1 MSGSKRS
8 NKVSFGKDDYYDMAR
23 PSSSKRARTE
33 HQSKAAQRQEST
45 DFEIDHEI
53 SLEPA
58 KQRRGAVAKDVYAS
72 DDEEVGGG
80 AFSSDSDNG
89 GDSDDEQAKPAKK
102 TDDDGDFDMFSSTVD
117 DDEGAGGDG
126 KGSGKGKGKK
136 KRLGLDDIEGQEL
149 GSRDQESDEEG
160 DDGNKDASASKG
172 NKLTAFNM
180 QQEMEEGSFDAQGNY
195 IRNSKDPEAFH
206 DKWMEGISKKDMAKA
221 KQAQFERDQAEK
233 VKEATRQSSL
243 PQTQA
248 DVYRTLVEYLLPGES
263 VKDALTALGKGAQ
276 GKIPLWKQKLMAKKN
291 KNKKQSDEPVLDEQQ
306 AADRQR
312 KVEDVTG
319 LADQLMALGHFTV
332 YEDTFESMVRY
343 LRSKMEVDEY
353 WVPQSSQRK

>member
-1 MSGSKRS
+1 
-8 NKVSFGKDDYYDMAR
+8 
-23 PSSSKRARTE
+23 
-33 HQSKAAQRQEST
+33 
-45 DFEIDHEI
+45 
-53 SLEPA
+53 
-58 KQRRGAVAKDVYAS
+58 
-72 DDEEVGGG
+72 
-80 AFSSDSDNG
+80 
-89 GDSDDEQAKPAKK
+89 
-102 TDDDGDFDMFSSTVD
+102 MFSSTVD
-117 DDEGAGGDG
+117 EDEAAGGDG
-126 KGSGKGKGKK
+126 KGAGKGKGKK

-149 GSRDQESDEEG
+149 GSRDQESDEDD
-160 DDGNKDASASKG
+160 DDGDKDASASKG

-195 IRNSKDPEAFH
+195 IRNNKDPEAFH

-243 PQTQA
+243 PQTQV

-276 GKIPLWKQKLMAKKN
+276 GKIPVWKQKLLAKKN
-291 KNKKQSDEPVLDEQQ
+291 KNKKQPDEPVLDEQQ

-343 LRSKMEVDEY
+343 LRSKTEVDEY